1 MLKDTAVI
9 LAATLLLLTILIMP
23 VRIEAEGCFIPAY
36 NASFSN
42 NLNISPSGYFTGS
55 GTHGFSTYGFQGSC
69 LSINVSSGARGYI
82 YSVFNAKGSFKTSFT
97 LKINNGTSFNF
108 TRILFMLTDSS
119 TYEVKLGFVND
130 SARAKLVAYRGD
142 RRNDGVTF
150 STGKWYNLTVWL
162 DASSDALTILYN
174 GSQAFPSPIA
184 TGVKLFLVKQVN
196 FSLGVVDPP
205 QEVVKT
211 FFDEFSMLL
220 SPIILTDKPVYTSS
234 SSVQV
239 KISGDQFPASPF
251 DLKILHPNGSLLSTE
266 HLTTNTTGG
275 FSRTISL
282 ANPSPGTYT
291 MRVNT
296 SGCFTEYHFGVWD
309 APRVWERK
317 SIILV
322 KAGGLMRSGSA
333 TLYLKNSTHVVFSQ
347 RLETDSKGEV
357 SKQITVPV
365 DIQLGVLSAF
375 IECDDALDFKNMRV
389 VTDALQVTLVKAVL
403 NVTVVLDATTYERV
417 KPINVT
423 VRVKYKDGSS
433 LPWNG
438 VVRLKL
444 VYGGVEGREIFM
456 DYTHDGYW
464 FKSIK
469 TVPSDPLG
477 SYVVKVEASDQYG
490 NTGSGN
496 RTFTLTAAKLRITLK
511 NQLNE
516 TYERSVRLNVSV
528 SVAYPDGTLLP
539 SGSVT
544 LELIK
549 DQYRKGP
556 FNFNKTGLGEWSISW
571 KIQAREETGEWV
583 LRVTAVDGAG
593 NSGDF
598 SWEIRIVPARLSIQ
612 LLNPLESTF
621 SRTQKIPVN
630 VVVKYPSKEILTL
643 ENVSRD
649 KGAFVDAK
657 LVHNGVAQA
666 LAQLRFSAG
675 AWVGNISAPRD
686 APIGQYVLNV
696 TVKDS
701 FENYGFYTVPVEI
714 TRAVLSFEMED
725 LKESY
730 QAGFETVSLR
740 TVVKYPDSS
749 TLEDGDV
756 TAVVS
761 SGTLTSII
769 SLRYQ
774 GGKWVGDYY
783 LPVTN
788 PVGEYRVV
796 INATDPYGNTG
807 VKEAFFKVSNL
818 YLILVVVSFAV
829 VLAVSVSL
837 LWIRRRRPQ
846 PPPASEE
853 YDVLA

>member
-23 VRIEAEGCFIPAY
+23 VRVEADGCFTPAY
-36 NASFSN
+36 NASFTN
-42 NLNISPSGYFTGS
+42 NLNISPSGSFA
-55 GTHGFSTYGFQGSC
+55 
-69 LSINVSSGARGYI
+69 SSGAYSFSPEGFRGQCLNI
-82 YSVFNAKGSFKTSFT
+82 SVFSGGRAYIQHVFDAKGSFKMSFI

-108 TRILFMLTDSS
+108 SRIILVLTDSS
-119 TYEVKLGFVND
+119 TYEVKLGFVDNL
-130 SARAKLVAYRGD
+130 KLVAFRLD
-142 RRNDGVTF
+142 RRNDGATF

-174 GSQAFPSPIA
+174 GSQTISIS

-220 SPIILTDKPVYTSS
+220 SPIIFTDKPVYTSS
-234 SSVQV
+234 SSIQV
-239 KISGDQFPASPF
+239 KISGDQFFTSSL
-251 DLKILHPNGSLLSTE
+251 DLKILHPNGSILSTE

-291 MRVNT
+291 MRVNR
-296 SGCFTEYHFGVWD
+296 SGCVTEYHFGVWD

-317 SIILV
+317 SIIMI

-357 SKQITVPV
+357 SKQITVPA

-375 IECDDALDFKNMRV
+375 IECEDALDFKNMRV

-438 VVRLKL
+438 VVRLRL

-456 DYTHDGYW
+456 DYMHEGYW

-469 TVPSDPLG
+469 TDPSDPLG

-490 NTGSGN
+490 NAGSGN
-496 RTFTLTAAKLRITLK
+496 RTFTLTAAKLKITLK
-511 NQLNE
+511 NQINE

-528 SVAYPDGTLLP
+528 SVAYPDGTPLP

-549 DQYRKGP
+549 GQTRKGP
-556 FNFNKTGLGEWSISW
+556 FNFNKTGLGEWGLSW

-583 LRVTAVDGAG
+583 LRVTAVDGVG

-598 SWEIRIVPARLSIQ
+598 SQEIMIVPARLIIQ
-612 LLNPLESTF
+612 LMAPVGSRF
-621 SRTQKIPVN
+621 SRTEKIPVN

-643 ENVSRD
+643 ENVSRE
-649 KGAFVDAK
+649 KGAFVDAQ
-657 LVHNGVAQA
+657 LIHNGAVQA
-666 LAQLRFSAG
+666 LTPLRFSAG
-675 AWVGNISAPRD
+675 AWVGNISAPRN
-686 APIGQYVLNV
+686 ASIGQYVLNI

-701 FENYGFYTVPVEI
+701 YENYGFYTVPIEI

-761 SGTLTSII
+761 SSTLTSII

-807 VKEAFFKVSNL
+807 VKEVFFRVSNL
-818 YLILVVVSFAV
+818 YLILVVISFAV

-846 PPPASEE
+846 PPPVSEE
-853 YDVLA
+853 YDILA

>member
-23 VRIEAEGCFIPAY
+23 VRVEADGCFTPAY
-36 NASFSN
+36 NASFTN
-42 NLNISPSGYFTGS
+42 NLNISPSGSFA
-55 GTHGFSTYGFQGSC
+55 
-69 LSINVSSGARGYI
+69 SSGAYSFSPEGFRGPCLNI
-82 YSVFNAKGSFKTSFT
+82 SVFSGGRAYIQHVFDAKGSFKMSFI

-108 TRILFMLTDSS
+108 SRIILVLTDSS
-119 TYEVKLGFVND
+119 TYEVKLGFVD
-130 SARAKLVAYRGD
+130 SLKLVAFRLD
-142 RRNDGVTF
+142 RRNDGATF

-174 GSQAFPSPIA
+174 GSQTISIS

-220 SPIILTDKPVYTSS
+220 SPIIFTDKPVYTSS
-234 SSVQV
+234 SSIQV
-239 KISGDQFPASPF
+239 KISGDQFFTSSL
-251 DLKILHPNGSLLSTE
+251 DLKILHPNGSILSTE

-291 MRVNT
+291 MRVNR
-296 SGCFTEYHFGVWD
+296 SGCVTEYHFGVWD

-317 SIILV
+317 SIIMI

-375 IECDDALDFKNMRV
+375 IECEDALDFKNMRV
-389 VTDALQVTLVKAVL
+389 VTDALQVSLVKAVL

-438 VVRLKL
+438 VVRLRL

-456 DYTHDGYW
+456 DYMHEGYW

-469 TVPSDPLG
+469 TDPSDPLG

-490 NTGSGN
+490 NAGSGN
-496 RTFTLTAAKLRITLK
+496 RTFTLTAAKLKITLK
-511 NQLNE
+511 NQINE

-528 SVAYPDGTLLP
+528 SVAYPDGTPLP

-549 DQYRKGP
+549 GQTRKGP
-556 FNFNKTGLGEWSISW
+556 INFNKTGLGEWGLSW

-583 LRVTAVDGAG
+583 LRVTAVDGVG

-598 SWEIRIVPARLSIQ
+598 SQEIMIVPARLIIQ
-612 LLNPLESTF
+612 LMAPVGSRF
-621 SRTQKIPVN
+621 SRTEKIPVN
-630 VVVKYPSKEILTL
+630 VVVKYPSKEVLTL
-643 ENVSRD
+643 ENVSRE
-649 KGAFVDAK
+649 KGAFVDAQ
-657 LVHNGVAQA
+657 LIHNGAVQA
-666 LAQLRFSAG
+666 LTPLRFSAG

-686 APIGQYVLNV
+686 APIGQYVLNI

-701 FENYGFYTVPVEI
+701 YENYGFYTVPIEI

-761 SGTLTSII
+761 SSTLTSII

-807 VKEAFFKVSNL
+807 VKEVFFRVSNL
-818 YLILVVVSFAV
+818 YLILVVISFAV

-846 PPPASEE
+846 PPPVSEE
-853 YDVLA
+853 YDILA

>member
-23 VRIEAEGCFIPAY
+23 VRVEADGCFTPAY
-36 NASFSN
+36 NASFTN
-42 NLNISPSGYFTGS
+42 NLNISPSGSFA
-55 GTHGFSTYGFQGSC
+55 
-69 LSINVSSGARGYI
+69 SSGAYSFSPEGFRGPCLNI
-82 YSVFNAKGSFKTSFT
+82 SVFSGGRAYIQHVFDAKGSFKMSFI

-108 TRILFMLTDSS
+108 SRIILVLTDSS
-119 TYEVKLGFVND
+119 TYEVKLGFVD
-130 SARAKLVAYRGD
+130 SLKLVAFRLD
-142 RRNDGVTF
+142 RRNDGATF

-174 GSQAFPSPIA
+174 GSQTISIS

-220 SPIILTDKPVYTSS
+220 SPIILTDKSVYTSS
-234 SSVQV
+234 GSVQV
-239 KISGDQFPASPF
+239 KISGDQFFTSSL
-251 DLKILHPNGSLLSTE
+251 DLKILHPNGSILSTE

-291 MRVNT
+291 MRVNR
-296 SGCFTEYHFGVWD
+296 SGCVTEYHFGVWD

-317 SIILV
+317 SIIMI

-375 IECDDALDFKNMRV
+375 IECEDALDFKNMRV
-389 VTDALQVTLVKAVL
+389 VTDALQVSLVKAVL

-438 VVRLKL
+438 VVRLRL

-456 DYTHDGYW
+456 DYMHEGYW

-469 TVPSDPLG
+469 TDPSDPLG

-490 NTGSGN
+490 NAGSGN
-496 RTFTLTAAKLRITLK
+496 RTFTLTAAKLKITLK
-511 NQLNE
+511 NQINE

-528 SVAYPDGTLLP
+528 SVAYPDGTPLP

-549 DQYRKGP
+549 GQTRKGP
-556 FNFNKTGLGEWSISW
+556 INFNKTGLGEWGLSW

-583 LRVTAVDGAG
+583 LRVTAVDGVG

-598 SWEIRIVPARLSIQ
+598 SQEIMIVPARLIIQ
-612 LLNPLESTF
+612 LMAPVGSRF
-621 SRTQKIPVN
+621 SRTEKIPVN
-630 VVVKYPSKEILTL
+630 VVVKYPSKEVLTL
-643 ENVSRD
+643 ENVSRE
-649 KGAFVDAK
+649 KGAFVDAQ
-657 LVHNGVAQA
+657 LIHNGAVQA
-666 LAQLRFSAG
+666 LTPLRFSAG

-686 APIGQYVLNV
+686 APIGQYVLNI

-701 FENYGFYTVPVEI
+701 YENYGFYTVPIEI

-761 SGTLTSII
+761 SSTLTSII

-807 VKEAFFKVSNL
+807 VKEVFFRVSNL
-818 YLILVVVSFAV
+818 YLILVVISFAV

-846 PPPASEE
+846 PPPVSEE
-853 YDVLA
+853 YDILA

>member
-23 VRIEAEGCFIPAY
+23 VRVEADGCFTPAY
-36 NASFSN
+36 NASFTN
-42 NLNISPSGYFTGS
+42 NLNISPSGSFA
-55 GTHGFSTYGFQGSC
+55 
-69 LSINVSSGARGYI
+69 SSGAYSFSPEGFRGQCLNI
-82 YSVFNAKGSFKTSFT
+82 SVFSGGRAYIQHVFDAKGSFKMSFI

-108 TRILFMLTDSS
+108 SRIILVLTDSS
-119 TYEVKLGFVND
+119 TYEVKLGFVDNL
-130 SARAKLVAYRGD
+130 KLVAFRLD
-142 RRNDGVTF
+142 RRNDGATF

-174 GSQAFPSPIA
+174 GSQTISIS

-220 SPIILTDKPVYTSS
+220 SPIIFTDKPVYTSS
-234 SSVQV
+234 SSIQV
-239 KISGDQFPASPF
+239 KISGDQFFTSSL
-251 DLKILHPNGSLLSTE
+251 DLKILHPNGSILSTE

-291 MRVNT
+291 MRVNR
-296 SGCFTEYHFGVWD
+296 SGCVTEYHFGVWD

-317 SIILV
+317 SIIMI

-357 SKQITVPV
+357 SKQITVPA

-375 IECDDALDFKNMRV
+375 IECEDALDFKNMRV

-438 VVRLKL
+438 VVRLRL

-456 DYTHDGYW
+456 DYMHEGYW

-469 TVPSDPLG
+469 TGPSDPLG

-490 NTGSGN
+490 NAGSGN

-511 NQLNE
+511 NQINE

-528 SVAYPDGTLLP
+528 SVAYPDGTPLP

-549 DQYRKGP
+549 GQTRKGP
-556 FNFNKTGLGEWSISW
+556 FNFNKTGLGEWGLSW
-571 KIQAREETGEWV
+571 KIQAREEIGEWV
-583 LRVTAVDGAG
+583 LRVTAVDGVG

-598 SWEIRIVPARLSIQ
+598 SQEIMIVPARLIIQ
-612 LLNPLESTF
+612 LMAPVGSRF
-621 SRTQKIPVN
+621 SRTEKIPVN

-643 ENVSRD
+643 ENVSRE
-649 KGAFVDAK
+649 KGAFVDAQ
-657 LVHNGVAQA
+657 LVHNGAAQA
-666 LAQLRFSAG
+666 LTPLRFSAG
-675 AWVGNISAPRD
+675 AWVGNISAPRN
-686 APIGQYVLNV
+686 ASIGQYVLNI

-701 FENYGFYTVPVEI
+701 YENYGFYTVPIEI

-761 SGTLTSII
+761 SSTLTSII

-807 VKEAFFKVSNL
+807 VKEVFFRVSNL
-818 YLILVVVSFAV
+818 YLILVVISFAV

-846 PPPASEE
+846 PPPVSEE
-853 YDVLA
+853 YDILA

>member
-23 VRIEAEGCFIPAY
+23 VRVEADGCFTPAY
-36 NASFSN
+36 NASFTN
-42 NLNISPSGYFTGS
+42 NLNISPSGSFA
-55 GTHGFSTYGFQGSC
+55 
-69 LSINVSSGARGYI
+69 SSGAYSFSPEGFRGPCLNI
-82 YSVFNAKGSFKTSFT
+82 SVFSGGRAYIQHVFDAKGSFKMSFI

-108 TRILFMLTDSS
+108 SRIILVLTDSS
-119 TYEVKLGFVND
+119 TYEVKLGFVD
-130 SARAKLVAYRGD
+130 SLKLVAFRLD
-142 RRNDGVTF
+142 RRNDGATF

-174 GSQAFPSPIA
+174 GSQTISIS

-220 SPIILTDKPVYTSS
+220 SPIIFTDKPVYTSS
-234 SSVQV
+234 SSIQV
-239 KISGDQFPASPF
+239 KISGDQFFTSSL
-251 DLKILHPNGSLLSTE
+251 DLKILHPNGSILSTE

-291 MRVNT
+291 MRVNR
-296 SGCFTEYHFGVWD
+296 SGCVTEYHFGVWD

-317 SIILV
+317 SIIMI

-375 IECDDALDFKNMRV
+375 IECEDALDFKNMRV

-438 VVRLKL
+438 VVRLRL

-456 DYTHDGYW
+456 DYMHEGYW

-469 TVPSDPLG
+469 TDPSDPLG

-490 NTGSGN
+490 NAGSGN
-496 RTFTLTAAKLRITLK
+496 RTFTLTAAKLKITLK
-511 NQLNE
+511 NQINE

-528 SVAYPDGTLLP
+528 SVAYPDGTPLP

-549 DQYRKGP
+549 GQTRKGP
-556 FNFNKTGLGEWSISW
+556 FNFNKTGLGEWGLSW

-583 LRVTAVDGAG
+583 LRVTAVDGVG

-598 SWEIRIVPARLSIQ
+598 SQEIMIVPARLIIQ
-612 LLNPLESTF
+612 LMAPVGSRF
-621 SRTQKIPVN
+621 SRTEKIPVN

-643 ENVSRD
+643 ENVSRE
-649 KGAFVDAK
+649 KGAFVDAQ
-657 LVHNGVAQA
+657 LIHNGAVQA
-666 LAQLRFSAG
+666 LTPLRFSAG
-675 AWVGNISAPRD
+675 AWVGNISAPRN
-686 APIGQYVLNV
+686 ASIGQYVLNI

-701 FENYGFYTVPVEI
+701 YENYGFYTVPIEI

-761 SGTLTSII
+761 SSTLTSII

-807 VKEAFFKVSNL
+807 VKEVFFRVSNL
-818 YLILVVVSFAV
+818 YLILVVISFAV

-846 PPPASEE
+846 PPPVSEE
-853 YDVLA
+853 YDILA

>member
-23 VRIEAEGCFIPAY
+23 VRVEADGCFTPAY
-36 NASFSN
+36 NASFTN
-42 NLNISPSGYFTGS
+42 NLNISPSGSFA
-55 GTHGFSTYGFQGSC
+55 
-69 LSINVSSGARGYI
+69 SSGAHSFSPEGFRGPCLNI
-82 YSVFNAKGSFKTSFT
+82 SVFSGGRAYIQHVFDAKGSFKMSFI

-108 TRILFMLTDSS
+108 SRIILVLTDSS
-119 TYEVKLGFVND
+119 TYEVKLGFVDNL
-130 SARAKLVAYRGD
+130 KLVAFRLD
-142 RRNDGVTF
+142 RRNDGATF

-174 GSQAFPSPIA
+174 GSQTISIS

-234 SSVQV
+234 SSIQV
-239 KISGDQFPASPF
+239 KISGDQFFTSSL
-251 DLKILHPNGSLLSTE
+251 DLKILHPNGSILSTE

-291 MRVNT
+291 MRVNR
-296 SGCFTEYHFGVWD
+296 SGCVTEYHFGVWD

-317 SIILV
+317 SIIMV

-347 RLETDSKGEV
+347 RLESDSKGEV

-375 IECDDALDFKNMRV
+375 IECEDALDFKNMRV
-389 VTDALQVTLVKAVL
+389 VTDALQVSLVKAVL

-438 VVRLKL
+438 VVRLRL

-469 TVPSDPLG
+469 TDPSDPLG

-490 NTGSGN
+490 NAGFGN
-496 RTFTLTAAKLRITLK
+496 RTFTLTAAKLRITLN
-511 NQLNE
+511 NQINE

-528 SVAYPDGTLLP
+528 SVAYPDGTPLP

-549 DQYRKGP
+549 GQTRKGP
-556 FNFNKTGLGEWSISW
+556 FNFNKTGLGEWGLSRKISEN
-571 KIQAREETGEWV
+571 EETGEWV
-583 LRVTAVDGAG
+583 LRVTAVDGVG

-598 SWEIRIVPARLSIQ
+598 SQEIMIVPARLIIQ
-612 LLNPLESTF
+612 LMAPVGSRF
-621 SRTQKIPVN
+621 SRTEKIPVN
-630 VVVKYPSKEILTL
+630 VVVKYPSKEVLTI
-643 ENVSRD
+643 ENVSRE

-657 LVHNGVAQA
+657 LVHNGAAQA
-666 LAQLRFSAG
+666 LSQLRFSAG

-701 FENYGFYTVPVEI
+701 YENYGFYMVPIEI

-761 SGTLTSII
+761 SGTLTSTI

-807 VKEAFFKVSNL
+807 VKEVFFRVSNL
-818 YLILVVVSFAV
+818 YLILVVISFAV

-846 PPPASEE
+846 PPPVSEE

>member
-23 VRIEAEGCFIPAY
+23 VRVEADGCFTPAY
-36 NASFSN
+36 NASFTN
-42 NLNISPSGYFTGS
+42 NLNISPSGSFA
-55 GTHGFSTYGFQGSC
+55 
-69 LSINVSSGARGYI
+69 SSGAYSFSPEGFRGPCLNI
-82 YSVFNAKGSFKTSFT
+82 SVFSGGRAYIQHVFDAKGSFKMSFI

-108 TRILFMLTDSS
+108 SRIILVLTDSS
-119 TYEVKLGFVND
+119 TYEVKLGFVD
-130 SARAKLVAYRGD
+130 SLKLVAFRLD
-142 RRNDGVTF
+142 RRNDGATF

-174 GSQAFPSPIA
+174 GSQTISIS

-239 KISGDQFPASPF
+239 KISGDQFFTSSL
-251 DLKILHPNGSLLSTE
+251 DLKILHPNGSILSTE

-291 MRVNT
+291 MRVNR
-296 SGCFTEYHFGVWD
+296 SGCVTEYHFGVWD

-317 SIILV
+317 SIIMI

-375 IECDDALDFKNMRV
+375 IECEDALDFKNMRV
-389 VTDALQVTLVKAVL
+389 VTDALQITLVKAVL

-438 VVRLKL
+438 VVRLRL

-456 DYTHDGYW
+456 DYMHEGYW

-469 TVPSDPLG
+469 TDPSDPLG

-490 NTGSGN
+490 NAGSGN
-496 RTFTLTAAKLRITLK
+496 RTFTLTAAKLKITLK
-511 NQLNE
+511 NQINE

-528 SVAYPDGTLLP
+528 SVAYPDGTPLP

-549 DQYRKGP
+549 GQTRKGP
-556 FNFNKTGLGEWSISW
+556 INFNKTGLGEWGLSW

-583 LRVTAVDGAG
+583 LRVTAVDGVG

-598 SWEIRIVPARLSIQ
+598 SQEIMIVPARLIIQ
-612 LLNPLESTF
+612 LMAPVGSRF
-621 SRTQKIPVN
+621 SRTEKIPVN

-643 ENVSRD
+643 ENVSRE
-649 KGAFVDAK
+649 KGAYVDAQ
-657 LVHNGVAQA
+657 LVHNGAAQA
-666 LAQLRFSAG
+666 LTQLRFSAG
-675 AWVGNISAPRD
+675 AWVGNISAPRN
-686 APIGQYVLNV
+686 APIGQYGLNI

-701 FENYGFYTVPVEI
+701 YENYGFYTVPIEI

-761 SGTLTSII
+761 SSTLTSII

-807 VKEAFFKVSNL
+807 VKEVFFRVSNL
-818 YLILVVVSFAV
+818 YLILVVISFAV

-846 PPPASEE
+846 PPPVPEE
-853 YDVLA
+853 YDILA

>member
-23 VRIEAEGCFIPAY
+23 VMVEAEGCFIPAY
-36 NASFSN
+36 NASFAN
-42 NLNISPSGYFTGS
+42 NLNISPSGSFT
-55 GTHGFSTYGFQGSC
+55 
-69 LSINVSSGARGYI
+69 SSGAYSFSPDGFRGPCLNISVLSGGRAYI
-82 YSVFNAKGSFKTSFT
+82 QRVFDAKGSFKTSFI

-108 TRILFMLTDSS
+108 SKIILVLTDSS
-119 TYEVKLGFVND
+119 TYEIKLGFVD
-130 SARAKLVAYRGD
+130 DLKLVVFRLD

-150 STGKWYNLTVWL
+150 STGKWYNLTIWV

-174 GSQAFPSPIA
+174 GSQTISIA

-234 SSVQV
+234 SNVQV
-239 KISGDQFPASPF
+239 KISGYQFPTSSF
-251 DLKILHPNGSLLSTE
+251 NLKILHPNGSLLSAE
-266 HLTTNTTGG
+266 HLTANTTGS

-291 MRVNT
+291 VRVNT
-296 SGCFTEYHFGVWD
+296 SGCVTEYHFGVWD

-464 FKSIK
+464 FKIIK

-490 NTGSGN
+490 NAGSGN

-556 FNFNKTGLGEWSISW
+556 FNFDKIGLGEWSISW

-583 LRVTAVDGAG
+583 LRITAVDGVG

-598 SWEIRIVPARLSIQ
+598 SREIRIVPARLSIQ

-630 VVVKYPSKEILTL
+630 VVVKYPSKEVLTL

-756 TAVVS
+756 TAEVS
-761 SGTLTSII
+761 SATLKSVI

-818 YLILVVVSFAV
+818 YLILVVISFAV

-846 PPPASEE
+846 HPPATEE

>member
-23 VRIEAEGCFIPAY
+23 VRVEADGCFTPAY
-36 NASFSN
+36 NASFTN
-42 NLNISPSGYFTGS
+42 NLNISPSGSFA
-55 GTHGFSTYGFQGSC
+55 
-69 LSINVSSGARGYI
+69 SSGAYSFSPEGFRGPCLNI
-82 YSVFNAKGSFKTSFT
+82 SVFSGGRAYIQHVFDAKGSFKMSFI

-108 TRILFMLTDSS
+108 SRIILLLTDFSK
-119 TYEVKLGFVND
+119 YEVKLGFDNLM
-130 SARAKLVAYRGD
+130 LVAYRLD
-142 RRNDGVTF
+142 KKNNLITF
-150 STGKWYNLTVWL
+150 STAKWYNLTICL
-162 DASSDALTILYN
+162 DASADTLTIFYN
-174 GSQAFPSPIA
+174 GSQTDPIS
-184 TGVKLFLVKQVN
+184 TGIKLFLVKQVN

-205 QEVVKT
+205 RDDVKT

-234 SSVQV
+234 TSVQV
-239 KISGDQFPASPF
+239 KISGDQFFASSF
-251 DLKILHPNGSLLSTE
+251 DLKILNPGPGGSVLGTYSITA
-266 HLTTNTTGG
+266 NSTGG
-275 FSRTISL
+275 FSRTINL
-282 ANPSPGTYT
+282 TNPPPGTYT
-291 MRVNT
+291 VQVNR
-296 SGCFTEYHFGVWD
+296 SGCVTEYHFGVWD

-317 SIILV
+317 SMILV
-322 KAGGLMRSGSA
+322 KAGGLARSGSA
-333 TLYLKNSTHVVFSQ
+333 KLYLRNSTHVVYSWV
-347 RLETDSKGEV
+347 LESNSTGEV
-357 SKQITVPV
+357 SKQIPVPV
-365 DIQLGVLSAF
+365 DIQLGVLSASL
-375 IECDDALDFKNMRV
+375 ECDDALDFKNMRV
-389 VTDALQVTLVKAVL
+389 VTDALQITLVKAVL

-438 VVRLKL
+438 VVRLRL

-456 DYTHDGYW
+456 DYMHEGYW

-469 TVPSDPLG
+469 TGPSDPLG

-490 NTGSGN
+490 NAGSGN

-511 NQLNE
+511 NQINE

-528 SVAYPDGTLLP
+528 SVAYPDGTPLP

-549 DQYRKGP
+549 GQTRKGP
-556 FNFNKTGLGEWSISW
+556 FNFNKTGLGEWGLSW
-571 KIQAREETGEWV
+571 KIQAREEIGEWV
-583 LRVTAVDGAG
+583 LRVTAVDGVG

-598 SWEIRIVPARLSIQ
+598 SQEIMIVPARLIIQ
-612 LLNPLESTF
+612 LMAPVGSRF
-621 SRTQKIPVN
+621 SRTEKIPVN

-643 ENVSRD
+643 ENVSRE
-649 KGAFVDAK
+649 KGAYVDAQ
-657 LVHNGVAQA
+657 LVHNGAAQA
-666 LAQLRFSAG
+666 LTQLRFSAG
-675 AWVGNISAPRD
+675 AWVGNISAPRN
-686 APIGQYVLNV
+686 APIGQYGLNI

-701 FENYGFYTVPVEI
+701 YENYGFYTVPIEI

-761 SGTLTSII
+761 SSTLTSII

-807 VKEAFFKVSNL
+807 VKEVFFRVSNL
-818 YLILVVVSFAV
+818 YLILVVISFAV

-846 PPPASEE
+846 PPPVPEE
-853 YDVLA
+853 YDILA